1 MRADFNGS
9 CSLCGESGHGQQDC
23 VHKDAAGGVAVCI
36 RVQPVEEETTLSMGE
51 ALIAPS
57 MVKANTLSTCQ
68 VISNPGLPND
78 IHIATRRIRANG
90 LNDSVVLDKQGTMPG
105 VGLVIS
111 GRAAM

>member
-9 CSLCGESGHGQQDC
+9 CSLCGESGHGQRDC

-36 RVQPVEEETTLSMGE
+36 RVQPVEEETTLSMGA

-57 MVKANTLSTCQ
+57 MVKANTLSTCH

-78 IHIATRRIRANG
+78 IQTICRIRANG